1 MPLRAVYPGFG
12 EYDHKKEC
20 GAFRPPAALL
30 PVIAYVGR
38 ALPVLPGGSSSG
50 VEAMRSILSCPGKW
64 GGTRRAVVPTRQA
77 VSLEPLQ

>member
-12 EYDHKKEC
+12 EYDHKQEC
-20 GAFRPPAALL
+20 GAFRPRAALL

-64 GGTRRAVVPTRQA
+64 GARGVQSCRLDKLVPLE
-77 VSLEPLQ
+77 SLQ